1 MSYLVKMI
9 KPFTVGGYFLTFDM
23 NTGAGIGG
31 PAADNKKRF
40 YSYESVKI
48 GVEIAERLF
57 PTKKFVVKKYDEN

>member
-1 MSYLVKMI
+1 
-9 KPFTVGGYFLTFDM
+9 M

-40 YSYESVKI
+40 YSYESAKI

-57 PTKKFVVKKYDEN
+57 PTKKFVVKKYDENWERKYG